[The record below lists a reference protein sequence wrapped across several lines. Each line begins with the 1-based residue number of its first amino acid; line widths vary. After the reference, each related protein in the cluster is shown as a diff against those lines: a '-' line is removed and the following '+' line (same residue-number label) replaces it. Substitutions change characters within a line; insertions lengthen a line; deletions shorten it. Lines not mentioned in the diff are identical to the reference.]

1 MATSART
8 AKTRRSPNDDP
19 FTRAYLAGMPES
31 LEGTGADRPRPR
43 TLPREAIALG
53 GHVLTSDGVRKGW
66 VRVEGGTI
74 AAITTRKPTTAVTIQ
89 TDGIIMPGMLD
100 LHGHPEFNVFAPW
113 EPPKSYVNR
122 YSWRGSKPYQTLV
135 RAPQND
141 LLSTLP
147 RGIQLRYAEIR
158 ALVGGVT
165 AIQGAS
171 IMTQKGS
178 HESMVRNVDGMI
190 FGEHR
195 ARAAVDLPTSLTGRG
210 GPEFQK
216 VLDAIAAG
224 EVDAHYLHLAE
235 GMRDNERSQKEFGLL
250 ADTLNGL
257 TRATV
262 IIHGTALSRDQLG
275 QAADAGARL
284 VWSPQSNLRL
294 YGQTTRAAD
303 ALDVGLPMA
312 LGADWLP
319 SGSLSLLAE
328 MKVARQQ
335 LLEQGHPIS
344 AEDLVTMVTSGAADV
359 AALGDKLG
367 SLEVGRVADLV
378 VMARQDEDVHE
389 SVCDSTPADVE
400 LVMIGGDVA
409 YGRSEWVGRLA
420 ADPTDPD
427 LEPVIAW
434 GRSMVLDTSFEVNP
448 SGQATPRLAQIRAA
462 LTKVYPPVGP
472 IWA

>member
-1 MATSART
+1 MAST
-8 AKTRRSPNDDP
+8 DDP
-19 FTRAYLAGMPES
+19 FTEAYLEGMPDTLVGSE
-31 LEGTGADRPRPR
+31 ADRRQPR

-53 GHVLTSDGVRKGW
+53 GQIITPDGVRKGW
-66 VRVEGGTI
+66 VRIEGGTV
-74 AAITTRKPTTAVTIQ
+74 AAITTRKPTTALAIQ

-122 YSWRGSKPYQTLV
+122 YSWRGSKPYQDLV
-135 RAPQND
+135 RTPQNE
-141 LLSTLP
+141 LLTQLP

-171 IMTQKGS
+171 IVTQKGS

-195 ARAAVDLPTSLTGRG
+195 ARAAIDLPTSLTGRG
-210 GPEFQK
+210 GPEFK
-216 VLDAIAAG
+216 NVLTAIEDN

-235 GMRDNERSQKEFGLL
+235 GKRDNERSQKEFGLL
-250 ADTLNGL
+250 ADKLKGL

-262 IIHGTALSRDQLG
+262 IIHGTALTRDQLG

-294 YGQTTRAAD
+294 YGETTRAGD
-303 ALDVGLPMA
+303 ALDVGLPVA

-319 SGSLSLLAE
+319 SGSMSLLGE

-335 LLEQGHPIS
+335 LIEQGHPIS
-344 AEDLVTMVTSGAADV
+344 AEDLVTMVTSGAAEV

-367 SLEVGRVADLV
+367 SIEVGRVADLV
-378 VMARQDEDVHE
+378 VMARQDDDVHE
-389 SVCDSTPADVE
+389 SVCDSMPADVE
-400 LVMIGGDVA
+400 LVLIGGDVA
-409 YGRSEWVGRLA
+409 YGRTEWVTQLA
-420 ADPTDPD
+420 TDATDPD

-434 GRSMVLDTSFEVNP
+434 GRPMLLDTSFAVLAGGDP
-448 SGQATPRLAQIRAA
+448 TPRLAQIRSA
-462 LTKVYPPVGP
+462 LTTIYPPVGP

>member
-1 MATSART
+1 MA
-8 AKTRRSPNDDP
+8 SPKDDP
-19 FTRAYLAGMPES
+19 FTRAYLAGMPDT
-31 LEGTGADRPRPR
+31 LEGTAAARPRPR
-43 TLPREAIALG
+43 TVPLESVALG
-53 GHVLTSDGVRKGW
+53 GQVITPDGVMKGW
-66 VRVEGGTI
+66 VRIEGGTI
-74 AAITTRKPTTAVTIQ
+74 TAITTRRPTTAVTIA

-122 YSWRGSKPYQTLV
+122 YSWRGSKPYHDLV
-135 RAPQND
+135 RDPQNQ
-141 LLSTLP
+141 LLANVP
-147 RGIQLRYAEIR
+147 RGTQLRYAEIR

-171 IMTQKGS
+171 ILTQKSS

-195 ARAAVDLPTSLTGRG
+195 ARAAIDLPTSLTSRG
-210 GPEFQK
+210 GPEFKK
-216 VLDAIAAG
+216 VLDAIANND
-224 EVDAHYLHLAE
+224 VDAHYLHLAE

-250 ADTLNGL
+250 ADKLGGL

-262 IIHGTALSRDQLG
+262 MIHATALTRDQLG

-294 YGQTTRAAD
+294 YGETTRAAD
-303 ALDVGLPMA
+303 ALDVGLPVA

-319 SGSLSLLAE
+319 SGSMSLLAE

-335 LLEQGHPIS
+335 LIEQEHPIS
-344 AEDLVTMVTSGAADV
+344 AKDLVTMVTSGAADV
-359 AALGDKLG
+359 AALGAKLG

-378 VMARQDEDVHE
+378 VMAQQDDDVYE
-389 SVCDSTPADVE
+389 SVADSTPADVE

-409 YGRSEWVGRLA
+409 YGLADWVTQLA
-420 ADPTDPD
+420 ADPKDPD

-434 GRSMVLDTSFEVNP
+434 GRRMLLDTSFEVNP
-448 SGQATPRLAQIRAA
+448 TGESTPRLAQLRSA